1 MTARAQSYEEALQ
14 RDEERFWSKVDKS
27 SHPMGCWLWTGT
39 KNAYGRGNHSVA
51 QFKGAAIREGR
62 ETIQA
67 HVYAYI
73 LTFGSR
79 PLGHGAGRGASG
91 IILAHTCDNGHNGCV
106 NPHHLQATTQG
117 KNQQDKMRAGTHKF
131 VTHKM
136 DRILIKAMKRKLGV
150 DERCSLK
157 EIQDELQI
165 ADADIL
171 RTGIDALTNWIQN
184 TYGQKVSI
192 DWNTMGIKIHK
203 RKAASVPR

>member
-1 MTARAQSYEEALQ
+1 MARAETYEEALQ

-27 SHPMGCWLWTGT
+27 PHPMGCWLWTAGRT
-39 KNAYGRGNHSVA
+39 THGRGSYSPSR
-51 QFKGAAIREGR
+51 FKGVAIREGR
-62 ETIQA
+62 GFMQA
-67 HVYAYI
+67 HVYAFI

-79 PLGHGAGRGASG
+79 PLGHGSGRGASG

-117 KNQQDKMRAGTHKF
+117 KNQQDKMRAGTHERI
-131 VTHKM
+131 THKK
-136 DRILIKAMKRKLGV
+136 DKILIKAMKRKLGV

-157 EIQDELQI
+157 EIQEELQI

-171 RTGIDALTNWIQN
+171 RTGIDALTNWIKN
-184 TYGQKVSI
+184 THGQEVSI